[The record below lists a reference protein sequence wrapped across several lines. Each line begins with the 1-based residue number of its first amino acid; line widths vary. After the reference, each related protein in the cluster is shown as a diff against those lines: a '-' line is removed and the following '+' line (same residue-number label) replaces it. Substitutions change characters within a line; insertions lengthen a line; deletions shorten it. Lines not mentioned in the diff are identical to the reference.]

1 MRNEKKDVCLTLEN
15 VSKVFAKVESD
26 EVTHALQDVSVTMKS
41 GEFVSLVG
49 PSGCGKSTILR
60 LVAGL
65 ILPTL
70 GRVTVDGAEVETP
83 SPERGVVFQ
92 NPTLFPWLTV
102 EKNIAF
108 SLDVRGMKDG
118 KAERVDQMIRMIG
131 LERFRNDYPAQL
143 SGGMAQRVALV
154 RTLINEPEILLLDEP
169 LGALDEF
176 TRMNMQDEILNIWS
190 QKKQLALM
198 VTHSI
203 DEAVYCADDA
213 ETADA
218 VRSDGSV
225 SDALATGLGVTVPE
239 DETGRFASAD
249 GIHADVDYA
258 DMTWYI
264 YDAAELLDKAARLG
278 ETADGKEAADLY
290 DWLMAEYAKVYTLD
304 NLAYIDFYAHPG
316 DETLSDACRQLDSV
330 LNEVNDA
337 LCTALSDALDGPAG
351 SALRSY
357 IGEDKA
363 TALVGYD
370 EQTDRQREITERV
383 SELTLQYNA
392 LIMEYLSYDEE
403 TEKIGALYRELVD
416 LHNEE
421 AQIVGYKDYAD
432 YAYEASYGRDFTPDD
447 AAALCE
453 AVKPYARQYFGSL
466 YYNEAT
472 YADFSADTDLTEREL
487 VGLVTQYMPRV
498 SDDAAKAAAYMEK
511 HGLYFMDSAE
521 RVSDLGFTTTLD
533 QYNAP
538 FIYLALYGDQNDIQS
553 MFHEFGHYYDAYVNP
568 VPDLLLSVGSLDIFE
583 IHSTGM
589 EALSTGWD

>member
-1 MRNEKKDVCLTLEN
+1 MARYLLSARNRVVWKRVMQMKMKK
-15 VSKVFAKVESD
+15 
-26 EVTHALQDVSVTMKS
+26 
-41 GEFVSLVG
+41 
-49 PSGCGKSTILR
+49 R
-60 LVAGL
+60 
-65 ILPTL
+65 
-70 GRVTVDGAEVETP
+70 
-83 SPERGVVFQ
+83 
-92 NPTLFPWLTV
+92 
-102 EKNIAF
+102 IA
-108 SLDVRGMKDG
+108 
-118 KAERVDQMIRMIG
+118 
-131 LERFRNDYPAQL
+131 
-143 SGGMAQRVALV
+143 
-154 RTLINEPEILLLDEP
+154 LLLAAAM
-169 LGALDEF
+169 LS
-176 TRMNMQDEILNIWS
+176 MILCG
-190 QKKQLALM
+190 
-198 VTHSI
+198 
-203 DEAVYCADDA
+203 CADDA
-213 ETADA
+213 ETAGA

-316 DETLSDACRQLDSV
+316 DETLSDACQQLDSV

-589 EALSTGWD
+589 EALSTGWYEDIYGEDADLARIRFLDSALYTVFSGCLFDEFQRVVYADPSLTPEQISQTFVTIARSYGLRSFGKEFSHYWMQVNHNFESPFYYISYAVSMLASLQIYEMAENDWAAAADFYNDLVSLGAYDYTYCELLEKVGIECFTDGLPACVSQAVEDMEALCLAWENAA

>member
-1 MRNEKKDVCLTLEN
+1 MACYLLSERNRVVWKRVMQMKMKKRI
-15 VSKVFAKVESD
+15 
-26 EVTHALQDVSVTMKS
+26 ALLLAAAMLS
-41 GEFVSLVG
+41 
-49 PSGCGKSTILR
+49 
-60 LVAGL
+60 L
-65 ILPTL
+65 ILC
-70 GRVTVDGAEVETP
+70 G
-83 SPERGVVFQ
+83 
-92 NPTLFPWLTV
+92 
-102 EKNIAF
+102 
-108 SLDVRGMKDG
+108 
-118 KAERVDQMIRMIG
+118 
-131 LERFRNDYPAQL
+131 
-143 SGGMAQRVALV
+143 
-154 RTLINEPEILLLDEP
+154 
-169 LGALDEF
+169 
-176 TRMNMQDEILNIWS
+176 
-190 QKKQLALM
+190 
-198 VTHSI
+198 
-203 DEAVYCADDA
+203 CADDA

-264 YDAAELLDKAARLG
+264 YDAAEFLDKAARLG

-498 SDDAAKAAAYMEK
+498 SDNAAKAAAYMEK

-589 EALSTGWD
+589 EALSTGWYEDIYGEDADLARIRFLDSALYTVFSGCLFDEFQRVVYADPTLTPEQISQTFVTIARSYGLRSFGKEFSHYWMQVNHNFESPFYYISYAVSMLASLQIYEMAENDWAAAADFYNDLVSLGAYDYTYCELLEKVGLECFTDGLPACVPQAVEDMEALCLAWENAA

>member
-1 MRNEKKDVCLTLEN
+1 MARYLLSARNRVVWKRVMQMKMKKRI
-15 VSKVFAKVESD
+15 
-26 EVTHALQDVSVTMKS
+26 ALLLAAAMLS
-41 GEFVSLVG
+41 
-49 PSGCGKSTILR
+49 
-60 LVAGL
+60 L
-65 ILPTL
+65 ILC
-70 GRVTVDGAEVETP
+70 G
-83 SPERGVVFQ
+83 
-92 NPTLFPWLTV
+92 
-102 EKNIAF
+102 
-108 SLDVRGMKDG
+108 
-118 KAERVDQMIRMIG
+118 
-131 LERFRNDYPAQL
+131 
-143 SGGMAQRVALV
+143 
-154 RTLINEPEILLLDEP
+154 
-169 LGALDEF
+169 
-176 TRMNMQDEILNIWS
+176 
-190 QKKQLALM
+190 
-198 VTHSI
+198 
-203 DEAVYCADDA
+203 CADDA
-213 ETADA
+213 ETVGA

-290 DWLMAEYAKVYTLD
+290 DWLMAEYAKVYTFD

-337 LCTALSDALDGPAG
+337 LCTALSDSLDGPAG

-511 HGLYFMDSAE
+511 HGLYFMDSVD

-589 EALSTGWD
+589 EALSTGWYEDIYGEDADLARIRFLDSALYTVFSGCLFDEFQRAVYADPTLTPEQISQTFVTIARSYGLRSFGKEFSHYWMQVNHNFESPFYYISYAVSMLASLQIYEMAENDWAAAADFYNDLVSLGAFDYTYCELLDKVGLECFTDGLPACVSQAVEDMEALCLAWENAA

>member
-1 MRNEKKDVCLTLEN
+1 MACYLLSARNRVVWKQVMQMKMKK
-15 VSKVFAKVESD
+15 SI
-26 EVTHALQDVSVTMKS
+26 ALLLAAAMLS
-41 GEFVSLVG
+41 
-49 PSGCGKSTILR
+49 
-60 LVAGL
+60 L
-65 ILPTL
+65 ILC
-70 GRVTVDGAEVETP
+70 G
-83 SPERGVVFQ
+83 
-92 NPTLFPWLTV
+92 
-102 EKNIAF
+102 
-108 SLDVRGMKDG
+108 
-118 KAERVDQMIRMIG
+118 
-131 LERFRNDYPAQL
+131 
-143 SGGMAQRVALV
+143 
-154 RTLINEPEILLLDEP
+154 
-169 LGALDEF
+169 
-176 TRMNMQDEILNIWS
+176 
-190 QKKQLALM
+190 
-198 VTHSI
+198 
-203 DEAVYCADDA
+203 CADDA
-213 ETADA
+213 ETVGA

-487 VGLVTQYMPRV
+487 VGLVTRYMPRV

-589 EALSTGWD
+589 EALSTGWYEDIYGEDADLARIRFLDSALYTVFSGCLFDEFQRVVYADPTLTPEQISQTFVTIARSYGLRSFGKEFSHYWMQVNHNFESPFYYISYAVSMLASLQIYEMAENDWVAAADFYNDLVSLGAYDYTYCELLEKVGLECFTDGLPACVSQAVEDMEALCLAWENAA

>member
-1 MRNEKKDVCLTLEN
+1 MARYLLSARNRVVWKRVMQMKMKKRI
-15 VSKVFAKVESD
+15 
-26 EVTHALQDVSVTMKS
+26 ALLLAAAMLS
-41 GEFVSLVG
+41 
-49 PSGCGKSTILR
+49 
-60 LVAGL
+60 L
-65 ILPTL
+65 ILC
-70 GRVTVDGAEVETP
+70 G
-83 SPERGVVFQ
+83 
-92 NPTLFPWLTV
+92 
-102 EKNIAF
+102 
-108 SLDVRGMKDG
+108 
-118 KAERVDQMIRMIG
+118 
-131 LERFRNDYPAQL
+131 
-143 SGGMAQRVALV
+143 
-154 RTLINEPEILLLDEP
+154 
-169 LGALDEF
+169 
-176 TRMNMQDEILNIWS
+176 
-190 QKKQLALM
+190 
-198 VTHSI
+198 
-203 DEAVYCADDA
+203 CADDA
-213 ETADA
+213 ETAGA

-264 YDAAELLDKAARLG
+264 YDDAELLDKAARLG

-316 DETLSDACRQLDSV
+316 DETLSDACQQLDSV

-421 AQIVGYKDYAD
+421 AQSVGYKDYAD

-589 EALSTGWD
+589 EALSTGWYEDIYGEDADLARIRFLDSALYTVFSGCLFDEFQRVVYADPTLTPEQISQTFVTIARSYGLRSFGKEFSHYWMQVNHNFESPFYYISYAVSMLASLQIYEMAENDWAAAADFYNDLVSLGAYDYTYCELLEKVGLECFTDGLPACVSQAVEDMEALCLAWENAA

>member
-1 MRNEKKDVCLTLEN
+1 MAHYLLSARNRVVWKRVMQMKMKKRI
-15 VSKVFAKVESD
+15 
-26 EVTHALQDVSVTMKS
+26 ALLLAAAMLS
-41 GEFVSLVG
+41 
-49 PSGCGKSTILR
+49 
-60 LVAGL
+60 L
-65 ILPTL
+65 ILC
-70 GRVTVDGAEVETP
+70 G
-83 SPERGVVFQ
+83 
-92 NPTLFPWLTV
+92 
-102 EKNIAF
+102 
-108 SLDVRGMKDG
+108 
-118 KAERVDQMIRMIG
+118 
-131 LERFRNDYPAQL
+131 
-143 SGGMAQRVALV
+143 
-154 RTLINEPEILLLDEP
+154 
-169 LGALDEF
+169 
-176 TRMNMQDEILNIWS
+176 
-190 QKKQLALM
+190 
-198 VTHSI
+198 
-203 DEAVYCADDA
+203 CADDA
-213 ETADA
+213 ETAGA

-290 DWLMAEYAKVYTLD
+290 DWLMAEYARVYTLD

-589 EALSTGWD
+589 EALSTGWYEDIYGEDADLARIRFLDSALYTVFSGCLFDEFQRVVYADPTLTPEQISQTFVTIARSYGLRSFGKEFSHYWMQVNHNFESPFYYISYAVSMLASLQIYEMAENDWAAAADFYNDLVSLGAFDYTYCELLDKVGLECFTDGLPACVSQAVEDMEALCLAWENAA

>member
-1 MRNEKKDVCLTLEN
+1 MARYLLSARNRVVWKRVMQMKMKK
-15 VSKVFAKVESD
+15 SI
-26 EVTHALQDVSVTMKS
+26 ALLLAAAMLS
-41 GEFVSLVG
+41 
-49 PSGCGKSTILR
+49 
-60 LVAGL
+60 L
-65 ILPTL
+65 ILC
-70 GRVTVDGAEVETP
+70 G
-83 SPERGVVFQ
+83 
-92 NPTLFPWLTV
+92 
-102 EKNIAF
+102 
-108 SLDVRGMKDG
+108 
-118 KAERVDQMIRMIG
+118 
-131 LERFRNDYPAQL
+131 
-143 SGGMAQRVALV
+143 
-154 RTLINEPEILLLDEP
+154 
-169 LGALDEF
+169 
-176 TRMNMQDEILNIWS
+176 
-190 QKKQLALM
+190 
-198 VTHSI
+198 
-203 DEAVYCADDA
+203 CADDA
-213 ETADA
+213 ETVGA

-316 DETLSDACRQLDSV
+316 DETLSDACQQLDSV

-421 AQIVGYKDYAD
+421 AQIFGYKDYAD

-589 EALSTGWD
+589 EALSTGWYEDIYGEDADLARIRFLDSALYTVFSGCLFDEFQRVVYADPSLTPEQISQTFVTIARSYGLRSFGKEFSHYWMQVNHNFESPFYYISYAVSMLASLQIYEMAENDWAAAADFYNDLVSLGAFDYTYCELLDKVGLECFTDGLPACVSQAVEDMEALCLAWDNAA

>member
-1 MRNEKKDVCLTLEN
+1 MARYLLSARNRVVWKRVMQMKMKK
-15 VSKVFAKVESD
+15 SI
-26 EVTHALQDVSVTMKS
+26 ALLLAAAMLS
-41 GEFVSLVG
+41 
-49 PSGCGKSTILR
+49 
-60 LVAGL
+60 L
-65 ILPTL
+65 ILC
-70 GRVTVDGAEVETP
+70 G
-83 SPERGVVFQ
+83 
-92 NPTLFPWLTV
+92 
-102 EKNIAF
+102 
-108 SLDVRGMKDG
+108 
-118 KAERVDQMIRMIG
+118 
-131 LERFRNDYPAQL
+131 
-143 SGGMAQRVALV
+143 
-154 RTLINEPEILLLDEP
+154 
-169 LGALDEF
+169 
-176 TRMNMQDEILNIWS
+176 
-190 QKKQLALM
+190 
-198 VTHSI
+198 
-203 DEAVYCADDA
+203 CADDA
-213 ETADA
+213 ETVGA

-316 DETLSDACRQLDSV
+316 DETLSDACWQLDSV

-337 LCTALSDALDGPAG
+337 LCTALSAALDGPAG

-472 YADFSADTDLTEREL
+472 YVDFSADTDLTEREL

-589 EALSTGWD
+589 EALSTGWYEDIYGEDADLARIRFLDSALYTVFSGCLFDEFQRAVYADPTLTPEQISQTFVTIARSYGLRSFGKEFSHYWMQVNHNFESPFYYISYAVSMLASLQIYEMAENDWAAAAGFYNDLVSLGAFDYTYCELLDKVGLECFTDGLPACVSQAVEDMEALCLAWENAA

>member
-1 MRNEKKDVCLTLEN
+1 MARYLLSARNRVVWKRVMQMKMKKRI
-15 VSKVFAKVESD
+15 
-26 EVTHALQDVSVTMKS
+26 ALLLAAAMLS
-41 GEFVSLVG
+41 
-49 PSGCGKSTILR
+49 
-60 LVAGL
+60 L
-65 ILPTL
+65 ILC
-70 GRVTVDGAEVETP
+70 G
-83 SPERGVVFQ
+83 
-92 NPTLFPWLTV
+92 
-102 EKNIAF
+102 
-108 SLDVRGMKDG
+108 
-118 KAERVDQMIRMIG
+118 
-131 LERFRNDYPAQL
+131 
-143 SGGMAQRVALV
+143 
-154 RTLINEPEILLLDEP
+154 
-169 LGALDEF
+169 
-176 TRMNMQDEILNIWS
+176 
-190 QKKQLALM
+190 
-198 VTHSI
+198 
-203 DEAVYCADDA
+203 CADDA
-213 ETADA
+213 ETAGA

-264 YDAAELLDKAARLG
+264 YDDAELLDKAARLG

-316 DETLSDACRQLDSV
+316 DETLSDACQQLDSV

-589 EALSTGWD
+589 EALSTGWYEDIYGEDANLARIRFLDSALYTVFSGCLFDEFQRVVYADPTLTPEQISQTFVTIARSYGLRSFGKEFSHYWMQVNHNFESPFYYISYAVSMLASLQIYEMAENDWAAAADFYNDLVSLGAFDYTYCELLDKVGLECFTDGLPACVSQAVEDMEALCLAWENAA

>member
-1 MRNEKKDVCLTLEN
+1 MLMKMKKRI
-15 VSKVFAKVESD
+15 
-26 EVTHALQDVSVTMKS
+26 ALLLATAMLS
-41 GEFVSLVG
+41 
-49 PSGCGKSTILR
+49 
-60 LVAGL
+60 L
-65 ILPTL
+65 ILC
-70 GRVTVDGAEVETP
+70 G
-83 SPERGVVFQ
+83 
-92 NPTLFPWLTV
+92 
-102 EKNIAF
+102 
-108 SLDVRGMKDG
+108 
-118 KAERVDQMIRMIG
+118 
-131 LERFRNDYPAQL
+131 
-143 SGGMAQRVALV
+143 
-154 RTLINEPEILLLDEP
+154 
-169 LGALDEF
+169 
-176 TRMNMQDEILNIWS
+176 
-190 QKKQLALM
+190 
-198 VTHSI
+198 
-203 DEAVYCADDA
+203 CADDA
-213 ETADA
+213 ETVGA
-218 VRSDGSV
+218 VRGDGSV

-589 EALSTGWD
+589 EALSTGWYEDIYGEDADLARIRFLDSALYTVFSGCLFDEFQRVVYADPSLTPEQISQTFVTIARSYGLRSFGKEFSHYWMQVNHNFESPFYYISYAVSMLASLQIYEMAENDWAAAADFYNDLVSLGAFDYTYCELLDKVGLECFTDGLPACVPQAVEDMEALCLAWENAA

>member
-1 MRNEKKDVCLTLEN
+1 MARYLLSARNRVVWKRVMQMKMKK
-15 VSKVFAKVESD
+15 SI
-26 EVTHALQDVSVTMKS
+26 ALLLAMAMLS
-41 GEFVSLVG
+41 
-49 PSGCGKSTILR
+49 
-60 LVAGL
+60 L
-65 ILPTL
+65 ILC
-70 GRVTVDGAEVETP
+70 G
-83 SPERGVVFQ
+83 
-92 NPTLFPWLTV
+92 
-102 EKNIAF
+102 
-108 SLDVRGMKDG
+108 
-118 KAERVDQMIRMIG
+118 
-131 LERFRNDYPAQL
+131 
-143 SGGMAQRVALV
+143 
-154 RTLINEPEILLLDEP
+154 
-169 LGALDEF
+169 
-176 TRMNMQDEILNIWS
+176 
-190 QKKQLALM
+190 
-198 VTHSI
+198 
-203 DEAVYCADDA
+203 CADDA
-213 ETADA
+213 ETVGA

-225 SDALATGLGVTVPE
+225 SDALAAGLGVTVPE

-589 EALSTGWD
+589 EALSTGWYEDIYGEDADLARIRFLDSALYTVFSGCLFDEFQRVVYADPSLTPEQISQTFVTIARSYGLRSFGKEFSHYWMQVNHNFESPFYYISYAVSMLASLQIYEMAENDWAAAADFYNDLVSLGAFDYTYCELLDKVGLECFTDGLPACVSQAVEDMEALCLAWENAA

>member
-1 MRNEKKDVCLTLEN
+1 MARYLLSARNRVVWKRVMQMKMKKRI
-15 VSKVFAKVESD
+15 
-26 EVTHALQDVSVTMKS
+26 ALLLAAAMLS
-41 GEFVSLVG
+41 
-49 PSGCGKSTILR
+49 
-60 LVAGL
+60 L
-65 ILPTL
+65 ILC
-70 GRVTVDGAEVETP
+70 G
-83 SPERGVVFQ
+83 
-92 NPTLFPWLTV
+92 
-102 EKNIAF
+102 
-108 SLDVRGMKDG
+108 
-118 KAERVDQMIRMIG
+118 
-131 LERFRNDYPAQL
+131 
-143 SGGMAQRVALV
+143 
-154 RTLINEPEILLLDEP
+154 
-169 LGALDEF
+169 
-176 TRMNMQDEILNIWS
+176 
-190 QKKQLALM
+190 
-198 VTHSI
+198 
-203 DEAVYCADDA
+203 CADDA
-213 ETADA
+213 ETAGA

-264 YDAAELLDKAARLG
+264 YDDAELLDKAARLG

-472 YADFSADTDLTEREL
+472 YADFSADTDLTEQEL

-589 EALSTGWD
+589 EALSTGWYEDIYGEDADLARIRFLDSALYTVFSGCLFDEFQRVVYADPSLTPEQISQTFVTIARSYGLRSFGKEFSHYWMQVNHNFESPFYYISYAVSMLASLQIYEMAENDWASAADFYNDLVSLGAFDYTYCELLDKVGLECFTDGLPACVPQAVEDMEALCLAWENAA

>member
-1 MRNEKKDVCLTLEN
+1 MQMKMKKRI
-15 VSKVFAKVESD
+15 
-26 EVTHALQDVSVTMKS
+26 ALLLAAAMLS
-41 GEFVSLVG
+41 
-49 PSGCGKSTILR
+49 
-60 LVAGL
+60 L
-65 ILPTL
+65 ILC
-70 GRVTVDGAEVETP
+70 G
-83 SPERGVVFQ
+83 
-92 NPTLFPWLTV
+92 
-102 EKNIAF
+102 
-108 SLDVRGMKDG
+108 
-118 KAERVDQMIRMIG
+118 
-131 LERFRNDYPAQL
+131 
-143 SGGMAQRVALV
+143 
-154 RTLINEPEILLLDEP
+154 
-169 LGALDEF
+169 
-176 TRMNMQDEILNIWS
+176 
-190 QKKQLALM
+190 
-198 VTHSI
+198 
-203 DEAVYCADDA
+203 CADDA
-213 ETADA
+213 ETAGA

-589 EALSTGWD
+589 EALSTGWYEDIYGEDADLARIRFLDSALYTVFSGCLFDEFQRVVYADPSLTPEQISQTFVTIARSYGLRSFGKEFSHYWMQVNHNFESPFYYISYAVSMLASLQIYEMAENDWAAAADFYNDLVSLGAFDYTYCELLREVGLECFTDGLPACVPQAVDDLEALCLAWEAAA

>member
-1 MRNEKKDVCLTLEN
+1 MQMKMKKRI
-15 VSKVFAKVESD
+15 
-26 EVTHALQDVSVTMKS
+26 ALLLATAMLS
-41 GEFVSLVG
+41 
-49 PSGCGKSTILR
+49 
-60 LVAGL
+60 L
-65 ILPTL
+65 ILC
-70 GRVTVDGAEVETP
+70 G
-83 SPERGVVFQ
+83 
-92 NPTLFPWLTV
+92 
-102 EKNIAF
+102 
-108 SLDVRGMKDG
+108 
-118 KAERVDQMIRMIG
+118 
-131 LERFRNDYPAQL
+131 
-143 SGGMAQRVALV
+143 
-154 RTLINEPEILLLDEP
+154 
-169 LGALDEF
+169 
-176 TRMNMQDEILNIWS
+176 
-190 QKKQLALM
+190 
-198 VTHSI
+198 
-203 DEAVYCADDA
+203 CADDA
-213 ETADA
+213 ETVGA

-553 MFHEFGHYYDAYVNP
+553 MFHEFGHYYDAYVNS

-589 EALSTGWD
+589 EALSTGWYEDIYGEDANLARIRFLDSALYTVFSGCLFDEFQRVVYADPTLTPEQISQTFVTIARSYGLRSFGKEFSHYWMQVNHNFESPFYYISYAVSMLASLQIYEMAENDWAAAADFYNDLVSLGAYDYTYCELLEKVGLECFTDGLPACVSQAVEDMEALCLAWENAA

>member
-1 MRNEKKDVCLTLEN
+1 MQMKMKKRI
-15 VSKVFAKVESD
+15 
-26 EVTHALQDVSVTMKS
+26 ALLLAAAMLS
-41 GEFVSLVG
+41 
-49 PSGCGKSTILR
+49 
-60 LVAGL
+60 L
-65 ILPTL
+65 ILC
-70 GRVTVDGAEVETP
+70 G
-83 SPERGVVFQ
+83 
-92 NPTLFPWLTV
+92 
-102 EKNIAF
+102 
-108 SLDVRGMKDG
+108 
-118 KAERVDQMIRMIG
+118 
-131 LERFRNDYPAQL
+131 
-143 SGGMAQRVALV
+143 
-154 RTLINEPEILLLDEP
+154 
-169 LGALDEF
+169 
-176 TRMNMQDEILNIWS
+176 
-190 QKKQLALM
+190 
-198 VTHSI
+198 
-203 DEAVYCADDA
+203 CADDA
-213 ETADA
+213 ETVGA

-370 EQTDRQREITERV
+370 EQTDRQREIAERV

-392 LIMEYLSYDEE
+392 LIMEYLSYDEG

-521 RVSDLGFTTTLD
+521 RVSDLGFTTTFD

-589 EALSTGWD
+589 EALSTGWYEDIYGEDADLARIRFLDSALYTVFSGCLFDEFQRVVYADPTLTPEQISQTFVTIARSYGLRSFGKEFSHYWMQVNHNFESPFYYISYAVSMLASLQIYEMAENDWAAAADFYNDLVSLGAFDYTYCELLDKVGLECFTDGLPACVSQAVEDMEALCLAWENAA

>member
-1 MRNEKKDVCLTLEN
+1 MARYLLSARNRVVWKRVMQMKMKKRI
-15 VSKVFAKVESD
+15 
-26 EVTHALQDVSVTMKS
+26 ALLLAAAMLS
-41 GEFVSLVG
+41 
-49 PSGCGKSTILR
+49 
-60 LVAGL
+60 L
-65 ILPTL
+65 ILC
-70 GRVTVDGAEVETP
+70 G
-83 SPERGVVFQ
+83 
-92 NPTLFPWLTV
+92 
-102 EKNIAF
+102 
-108 SLDVRGMKDG
+108 
-118 KAERVDQMIRMIG
+118 
-131 LERFRNDYPAQL
+131 
-143 SGGMAQRVALV
+143 
-154 RTLINEPEILLLDEP
+154 
-169 LGALDEF
+169 
-176 TRMNMQDEILNIWS
+176 
-190 QKKQLALM
+190 
-198 VTHSI
+198 
-203 DEAVYCADDA
+203 CADDA
-213 ETADA
+213 ETVGA

-316 DETLSDACRQLDSV
+316 DETLSDACQQLDSV

-370 EQTDRQREITERV
+370 EQTDRQREITGRV

-421 AQIVGYKDYAD
+421 AQSAGYKDYAD

-466 YYNEAT
+466 YYYNEAT
-472 YADFSADTDLTEREL
+472 YADFSADTDLTEQEL

-589 EALSTGWD
+589 EALSTGWYEDIYGEDADLARIRFLDSALYTVFSGCLFDEFQRVVYADPSLTPEQISQTFVTIARSYGLRSFGKEFSHYWMQVNHNFESPFYYISYAVSMLASLQIYEMAENDWAAAADFYNDLVSLGAYDYTYCELLEKVGLECFTDGLPACVPQAVEDMEALCLAWENAA

>member
-1 MRNEKKDVCLTLEN
+1 MARYLLSARNRVVWKRVMQMKMKK
-15 VSKVFAKVESD
+15 SI
-26 EVTHALQDVSVTMKS
+26 ALLLAMAMLS
-41 GEFVSLVG
+41 
-49 PSGCGKSTILR
+49 
-60 LVAGL
+60 L
-65 ILPTL
+65 ILC
-70 GRVTVDGAEVETP
+70 G
-83 SPERGVVFQ
+83 
-92 NPTLFPWLTV
+92 
-102 EKNIAF
+102 
-108 SLDVRGMKDG
+108 
-118 KAERVDQMIRMIG
+118 
-131 LERFRNDYPAQL
+131 
-143 SGGMAQRVALV
+143 
-154 RTLINEPEILLLDEP
+154 
-169 LGALDEF
+169 
-176 TRMNMQDEILNIWS
+176 
-190 QKKQLALM
+190 
-198 VTHSI
+198 
-203 DEAVYCADDA
+203 CADDA
-213 ETADA
+213 ETVGA

-225 SDALATGLGVTVPE
+225 SDVLATGLGVTVPE

-249 GIHADVDYA
+249 GIHADVDYS

-290 DWLMAEYAKVYTLD
+290 DWLMAEYARVYTLD

-472 YADFSADTDLTEREL
+472 YADFSTDTDLTEREL

-589 EALSTGWD
+589 EALSTGWYEDIYGEDADLARIRFLDSALYTVFSGCLFDEFQRVVYADPTLTPEQISQTFVTIARSYGLRSFGKEFSHYWMQVNHNFESPFYYISYAVSMLASLQIYEMAENDWAAAADFYNDLVSLGAFDYTYCELLDKVGLECFTDGLPACVSQAVEDMEALCLAWENAA

>member
-1 MRNEKKDVCLTLEN
+1 MARYLLSARNRVVWKRVMQMKMKKRI
-15 VSKVFAKVESD
+15 
-26 EVTHALQDVSVTMKS
+26 AL
-41 GEFVSLVG
+41 L
-49 PSGCGKSTILR
+49 LA
-60 LVAGL
+60 VAMLSL
-65 ILPTL
+65 ILC
-70 GRVTVDGAEVETP
+70 G
-83 SPERGVVFQ
+83 
-92 NPTLFPWLTV
+92 
-102 EKNIAF
+102 
-108 SLDVRGMKDG
+108 
-118 KAERVDQMIRMIG
+118 
-131 LERFRNDYPAQL
+131 
-143 SGGMAQRVALV
+143 
-154 RTLINEPEILLLDEP
+154 
-169 LGALDEF
+169 
-176 TRMNMQDEILNIWS
+176 
-190 QKKQLALM
+190 
-198 VTHSI
+198 
-203 DEAVYCADDA
+203 CADDA
-213 ETADA
+213 ETVGA

-264 YDAAELLDKAARLG
+264 YDAAELLDKTAQLG

-290 DWLMAEYAKVYTLD
+290 DWLMAEYAKVYTFD

-589 EALSTGWD
+589 EALSTGWYEDIYGEDADLARIRFLDSALYTVFSGCLFDEFQRVVYADPTLTPEQISQTFVTIARSYGLRSFGKEFSHYWMQVNHNFESPFYYISYAVSMLASLQIYEMAENDWAAAADFYNDLVSLGAFDYTYCELLDKVGLECFTDGLPACVSQAVEDMEALCLAWENAA

>member
-1 MRNEKKDVCLTLEN
+1 MARYLLSARNRVVWKRVMQMKKKK
-15 VSKVFAKVESD
+15 SI
-26 EVTHALQDVSVTMKS
+26 ALLLAAAMLS
-41 GEFVSLVG
+41 
-49 PSGCGKSTILR
+49 
-60 LVAGL
+60 L
-65 ILPTL
+65 ILC
-70 GRVTVDGAEVETP
+70 G
-83 SPERGVVFQ
+83 
-92 NPTLFPWLTV
+92 
-102 EKNIAF
+102 
-108 SLDVRGMKDG
+108 
-118 KAERVDQMIRMIG
+118 
-131 LERFRNDYPAQL
+131 
-143 SGGMAQRVALV
+143 
-154 RTLINEPEILLLDEP
+154 
-169 LGALDEF
+169 
-176 TRMNMQDEILNIWS
+176 
-190 QKKQLALM
+190 
-198 VTHSI
+198 
-203 DEAVYCADDA
+203 CADDA
-213 ETADA
+213 ETVGA

-316 DETLSDACRQLDSV
+316 DETLSDACQQLDSV

-370 EQTDRQREITERV
+370 EQTDWQREITERV

-589 EALSTGWD
+589 EALSTGWYEDIYGEDADLARIRFLDSALYTVFSGCLFDEFQRVVYADPTLTPEQISQTFVTIARSYGLRSFGKEFSHYWMQVNHNFESPFYYISYAVSMLASLQIYEMAENDWAAAADFYNDLVSLGAFDYTYCELLDKVGLECFTDGLPACVSQAVEDMEALCLAWENAA

>member
-1 MRNEKKDVCLTLEN
+1 MARYLLSARNRVVWKRVMQMKMKKRI
-15 VSKVFAKVESD
+15 
-26 EVTHALQDVSVTMKS
+26 ALLLAAAMLS
-41 GEFVSLVG
+41 
-49 PSGCGKSTILR
+49 
-60 LVAGL
+60 L
-65 ILPTL
+65 ILC
-70 GRVTVDGAEVETP
+70 G
-83 SPERGVVFQ
+83 
-92 NPTLFPWLTV
+92 
-102 EKNIAF
+102 
-108 SLDVRGMKDG
+108 
-118 KAERVDQMIRMIG
+118 
-131 LERFRNDYPAQL
+131 
-143 SGGMAQRVALV
+143 
-154 RTLINEPEILLLDEP
+154 
-169 LGALDEF
+169 
-176 TRMNMQDEILNIWS
+176 
-190 QKKQLALM
+190 
-198 VTHSI
+198 
-203 DEAVYCADDA
+203 CADDA
-213 ETADA
+213 ETAGA

-337 LCTALSDALDGPAG
+337 LCTALSDALDGTAG

-589 EALSTGWD
+589 EALSTGWYEDIYGEDADLARIRFLDSALYTVFSGCLFDEFQRVVYADPSLTPEQISQTFVTIARSYGLRSFGKEFSHYWMQVNHNFESPFYYISYAVSMLASLQIYEMAENDWAAAADFYNDLVSLGAFDYTYCELLDKVGLECFTDGLPACVPQAVEDMEALCLAWENAA

>member
-1 MRNEKKDVCLTLEN
+1 MARYLLSARNRVVWKRVMQMKMKK
-15 VSKVFAKVESD
+15 
-26 EVTHALQDVSVTMKS
+26 
-41 GEFVSLVG
+41 
-49 PSGCGKSTILR
+49 R
-60 LVAGL
+60 
-65 ILPTL
+65 
-70 GRVTVDGAEVETP
+70 
-83 SPERGVVFQ
+83 
-92 NPTLFPWLTV
+92 
-102 EKNIAF
+102 IA
-108 SLDVRGMKDG
+108 
-118 KAERVDQMIRMIG
+118 
-131 LERFRNDYPAQL
+131 
-143 SGGMAQRVALV
+143 
-154 RTLINEPEILLLDEP
+154 LLLAAAM
-169 LGALDEF
+169 LS
-176 TRMNMQDEILNIWS
+176 MILCG
-190 QKKQLALM
+190 
-198 VTHSI
+198 
-203 DEAVYCADDA
+203 CADDA
-213 ETADA
+213 ETAGA

-290 DWLMAEYAKVYTLD
+290 DWLMAEYAKVYTFD

-316 DETLSDACRQLDSV
+316 DETLSDACRQLDSI

-337 LCTALSDALDGPAG
+337 LCTALSAALDGPAG

-589 EALSTGWD
+589 EALSTGWYEDIYGEDADLARIRFLDSALYTVFSGCLFDEFQRAVYADPTLTPEQISQTFVTIARSYGLRSFGKEFSHYWMQVNHNFESPFYYISYAVSMLASLQIYEMAENDWAAAADFYNDLVSLGAFDYTYCELLDKVGLECFTDGLPACVPQAVEDMEALCLAWENAA

>member
-1 MRNEKKDVCLTLEN
+1 MARYLLSARNRVVWKRVMQMKMKKRI
-15 VSKVFAKVESD
+15 
-26 EVTHALQDVSVTMKS
+26 ALLLAAAMLS
-41 GEFVSLVG
+41 
-49 PSGCGKSTILR
+49 
-60 LVAGL
+60 L
-65 ILPTL
+65 ILC
-70 GRVTVDGAEVETP
+70 G
-83 SPERGVVFQ
+83 
-92 NPTLFPWLTV
+92 
-102 EKNIAF
+102 
-108 SLDVRGMKDG
+108 
-118 KAERVDQMIRMIG
+118 
-131 LERFRNDYPAQL
+131 
-143 SGGMAQRVALV
+143 
-154 RTLINEPEILLLDEP
+154 
-169 LGALDEF
+169 
-176 TRMNMQDEILNIWS
+176 
-190 QKKQLALM
+190 
-198 VTHSI
+198 
-203 DEAVYCADDA
+203 CADDA
-213 ETADA
+213 ETAGA

-511 HGLYFMDSAE
+511 HGLHFMDSAE

-589 EALSTGWD
+589 EALSTGWYEDIYGEDADLARIRFLDSALYTVFSGCLFDEFQRVVYADPTLTPEQISQTFVTIARSYGLRSFGKEFSHYWMQVNHNFESPFYYISYAVSMLASLQIYEMAENDWAAAADFYNDLVSLGAYDYTYCELLEKVGLECFTDGLPACVPQAVEDMEALCLAWENAA

>member
-1 MRNEKKDVCLTLEN
+1 MARYLLSARNRVVWKRVMQMKMKKRI
-15 VSKVFAKVESD
+15 
-26 EVTHALQDVSVTMKS
+26 ALLLAAAMLS
-41 GEFVSLVG
+41 
-49 PSGCGKSTILR
+49 
-60 LVAGL
+60 L
-65 ILPTL
+65 ILC
-70 GRVTVDGAEVETP
+70 G
-83 SPERGVVFQ
+83 
-92 NPTLFPWLTV
+92 
-102 EKNIAF
+102 
-108 SLDVRGMKDG
+108 
-118 KAERVDQMIRMIG
+118 
-131 LERFRNDYPAQL
+131 
-143 SGGMAQRVALV
+143 
-154 RTLINEPEILLLDEP
+154 
-169 LGALDEF
+169 
-176 TRMNMQDEILNIWS
+176 
-190 QKKQLALM
+190 
-198 VTHSI
+198 
-203 DEAVYCADDA
+203 CADDA
-213 ETADA
+213 ETAGA

-316 DETLSDACRQLDSV
+316 DETLSDACQQLDSV

-370 EQTDRQREITERV
+370 EQTDRQREITGRV

-421 AQIVGYKDYAD
+421 AQSAGYKDYAD

-472 YADFSADTDLTEREL
+472 YADFSADTDLTEQEL

-589 EALSTGWD
+589 EALSTGWYEDIYGEDADLARIRFLDSALYTVFSGCLFDEFQRVVYADPSLTPEQISQTFVTIARSYGLRSFGKEFSHYWMQVNHNFESPFYYISYAVSMLASLQIYEMAENDWAAAADFYNDLVSLGAYDYTYCELLEKVGLECFTDGLPACVPQAVEDMEALCLAWENAA

>member
-1 MRNEKKDVCLTLEN
+1 MARYLLSARNRVVWKRVMQMKMKKRI
-15 VSKVFAKVESD
+15 
-26 EVTHALQDVSVTMKS
+26 ALLLAAAMLS
-41 GEFVSLVG
+41 
-49 PSGCGKSTILR
+49 
-60 LVAGL
+60 L
-65 ILPTL
+65 ILC
-70 GRVTVDGAEVETP
+70 G
-83 SPERGVVFQ
+83 
-92 NPTLFPWLTV
+92 
-102 EKNIAF
+102 
-108 SLDVRGMKDG
+108 
-118 KAERVDQMIRMIG
+118 
-131 LERFRNDYPAQL
+131 
-143 SGGMAQRVALV
+143 
-154 RTLINEPEILLLDEP
+154 
-169 LGALDEF
+169 
-176 TRMNMQDEILNIWS
+176 
-190 QKKQLALM
+190 
-198 VTHSI
+198 
-203 DEAVYCADDA
+203 CADDA

-316 DETLSDACRQLDSV
+316 DETLSDACQQLDSV

-511 HGLYFMDSAE
+511 HGLYFMDSVE

-589 EALSTGWD
+589 EALSTGWYEDIYGEDADLARIRFLDSALYTVFSGCLFDEFQRAVYADPTLTPEQISQTFVTIARSYGLRSFGKEFSHYWMQVNHNFESPFYYISYAVSMLASLQIYEMAENDWAAAAGFYNDLVSLGAFDYTYCELLDKVGLECFTDGLPACVPQAVEDMEALCLAWENAA

>member
-1 MRNEKKDVCLTLEN
+1 MQMKMKKRI
-15 VSKVFAKVESD
+15 
-26 EVTHALQDVSVTMKS
+26 ALLLAAAMLS
-41 GEFVSLVG
+41 
-49 PSGCGKSTILR
+49 
-60 LVAGL
+60 L
-65 ILPTL
+65 ILC
-70 GRVTVDGAEVETP
+70 G
-83 SPERGVVFQ
+83 
-92 NPTLFPWLTV
+92 
-102 EKNIAF
+102 
-108 SLDVRGMKDG
+108 
-118 KAERVDQMIRMIG
+118 
-131 LERFRNDYPAQL
+131 
-143 SGGMAQRVALV
+143 
-154 RTLINEPEILLLDEP
+154 
-169 LGALDEF
+169 
-176 TRMNMQDEILNIWS
+176 
-190 QKKQLALM
+190 
-198 VTHSI
+198 
-203 DEAVYCADDA
+203 CADDA
-213 ETADA
+213 ETAGA
-218 VRSDGSV
+218 VRGDGSV

-472 YADFSADTDLTEREL
+472 YANFSADTDLTEREL

-589 EALSTGWD
+589 EALSTGWYEDIYGEDADLARIRFLDSALYTVFSGCLFDEFQRVVYADPSLTPEQISQTFVTIARSYGLRSFGKEFSHYWMQVNHNFESPFYYISYAVSMLASLQIYEMAENDWAAAADFYNDLVSLGAYDYTYCELLEKVGLECFTDGLPACVSQAVEDMEALCLAWENAA

>member
-1 MRNEKKDVCLTLEN
+1 MARYLLSARNRVIWKQVMQMKMKKRI
-15 VSKVFAKVESD
+15 
-26 EVTHALQDVSVTMKS
+26 ALLLAAAMLS
-41 GEFVSLVG
+41 
-49 PSGCGKSTILR
+49 
-60 LVAGL
+60 L
-65 ILPTL
+65 ILC
-70 GRVTVDGAEVETP
+70 G
-83 SPERGVVFQ
+83 
-92 NPTLFPWLTV
+92 
-102 EKNIAF
+102 
-108 SLDVRGMKDG
+108 
-118 KAERVDQMIRMIG
+118 
-131 LERFRNDYPAQL
+131 
-143 SGGMAQRVALV
+143 
-154 RTLINEPEILLLDEP
+154 
-169 LGALDEF
+169 
-176 TRMNMQDEILNIWS
+176 
-190 QKKQLALM
+190 
-198 VTHSI
+198 
-203 DEAVYCADDA
+203 CADDA
-213 ETADA
+213 ETVGA

-264 YDAAELLDKAARLG
+264 YDDAEFLDKAARLG

-466 YYNEAT
+466 YYHEAT
-472 YADFSADTDLTEREL
+472 YADFSADTDLAEREL

-511 HGLYFMDSAE
+511 HGLYFMDSVD

-589 EALSTGWD
+589 EALSTGWYEDIFGEDADLARIRFLDSALYTVFSGCLFDEFQRVVYADPTLTPEQISQTFVTIARSYGLRSFGKEFSHYWMQVNHNFESPFYYISYAVSMLASLQIYEMAENDWAAAADFYNDLVSLGAFDYTYCELLDKVGLECFTDGLPACVPQAVEDMEALCLAWENVA

>member
-1 MRNEKKDVCLTLEN
+1 MKMKK
-15 VSKVFAKVESD
+15 SI
-26 EVTHALQDVSVTMKS
+26 ALLLAMAMLS
-41 GEFVSLVG
+41 
-49 PSGCGKSTILR
+49 
-60 LVAGL
+60 L
-65 ILPTL
+65 ILC
-70 GRVTVDGAEVETP
+70 G
-83 SPERGVVFQ
+83 
-92 NPTLFPWLTV
+92 
-102 EKNIAF
+102 
-108 SLDVRGMKDG
+108 
-118 KAERVDQMIRMIG
+118 
-131 LERFRNDYPAQL
+131 
-143 SGGMAQRVALV
+143 
-154 RTLINEPEILLLDEP
+154 
-169 LGALDEF
+169 
-176 TRMNMQDEILNIWS
+176 
-190 QKKQLALM
+190 
-198 VTHSI
+198 
-203 DEAVYCADDA
+203 CADDA
-213 ETADA
+213 ETVGA

-290 DWLMAEYAKVYTLD
+290 DWLMAEYAKVYTFD

-392 LIMEYLSYDEE
+392 LIMEHLSYDEE

-589 EALSTGWD
+589 EALSTGWYEDIYGEDADLARIRFLDSALYTVFSGCLFDEFQRVVYADPSLTPEQISQTFVTIARSYGLRSFGKEFSHYWMQVNHNFESPFYYISYAVSMLASLQIYEMAENDWAAAADFYNDLVSLGAYDYTYCELLEKVGLECFTDGLPACVSQAVEDMETLCLAWENAA

>member
-1 MRNEKKDVCLTLEN
+1 MARYLLSARNRVVWKRVMQMKMKK
-15 VSKVFAKVESD
+15 SI
-26 EVTHALQDVSVTMKS
+26 ALLLAAAMLS
-41 GEFVSLVG
+41 
-49 PSGCGKSTILR
+49 
-60 LVAGL
+60 L
-65 ILPTL
+65 ILC
-70 GRVTVDGAEVETP
+70 G
-83 SPERGVVFQ
+83 
-92 NPTLFPWLTV
+92 
-102 EKNIAF
+102 
-108 SLDVRGMKDG
+108 
-118 KAERVDQMIRMIG
+118 
-131 LERFRNDYPAQL
+131 
-143 SGGMAQRVALV
+143 
-154 RTLINEPEILLLDEP
+154 
-169 LGALDEF
+169 
-176 TRMNMQDEILNIWS
+176 
-190 QKKQLALM
+190 
-198 VTHSI
+198 
-203 DEAVYCADDA
+203 CADDA
-213 ETADA
+213 ETAGA

-225 SDALATGLGVTVPE
+225 SDALAAGLGVTVPE
-239 DETGRFASAD
+239 DETGQFASAD

-264 YDAAELLDKAARLG
+264 YDAAEFLDKAARLG

-316 DETLSDACRQLDSV
+316 DETRSDACRQLDSV

-589 EALSTGWD
+589 EALSTGWYEDIYGEDADLARIRFLDSALYTVFSGCLFDEFQRVVYADPSLTPEQISQTFVTIARSYGLRSFGKEFSHYWMQVNHNFESPFYYISYAVSMLASLQIYEMAENDWAAAADFYNDLVSLGAYDYTYCELLEKVGLECFTDGLPACVSQAVEDMEALCLA

>member
-1 MRNEKKDVCLTLEN
+1 MAHYLLSARNRVVWKRVMQMKMKKRI
-15 VSKVFAKVESD
+15 
-26 EVTHALQDVSVTMKS
+26 ALLLAAAMLS
-41 GEFVSLVG
+41 
-49 PSGCGKSTILR
+49 
-60 LVAGL
+60 L
-65 ILPTL
+65 ILC
-70 GRVTVDGAEVETP
+70 G
-83 SPERGVVFQ
+83 
-92 NPTLFPWLTV
+92 
-102 EKNIAF
+102 
-108 SLDVRGMKDG
+108 
-118 KAERVDQMIRMIG
+118 
-131 LERFRNDYPAQL
+131 
-143 SGGMAQRVALV
+143 
-154 RTLINEPEILLLDEP
+154 
-169 LGALDEF
+169 
-176 TRMNMQDEILNIWS
+176 
-190 QKKQLALM
+190 
-198 VTHSI
+198 
-203 DEAVYCADDA
+203 CADDA
-213 ETADA
+213 ETVGA

-225 SDALATGLGVTVPE
+225 SDALAAGLGVTVPE

-363 TALVGYD
+363 AALVGYD
-370 EQTDRQREITERV
+370 EQNDRQREITERV

-589 EALSTGWD
+589 EALSTGWYEDIYGEDADLARIRFLDSALYTVFSGCLFDEFQRVVYADPSLTPEQISQTFVTIARSYGLRSFGKEFSHYWMQVNHNFESPFYYISYAVSMLASLQIYEMAENDWAAAAGFYNDLVSLGAFDYTYCELLDKVGLECFTDGLPACVPQAVEDMEALCLAWENAA

>member
-1 MRNEKKDVCLTLEN
+1 MKMKK
-15 VSKVFAKVESD
+15 S
-26 EVTHALQDVSVTMKS
+26 
-41 GEFVSLVG
+41 
-49 PSGCGKSTILR
+49 
-60 LVAGL
+60 
-65 ILPTL
+65 
-70 GRVTVDGAEVETP
+70 
-83 SPERGVVFQ
+83 
-92 NPTLFPWLTV
+92 
-102 EKNIAF
+102 IA
-108 SLDVRGMKDG
+108 
-118 KAERVDQMIRMIG
+118 
-131 LERFRNDYPAQL
+131 
-143 SGGMAQRVALV
+143 
-154 RTLINEPEILLLDEP
+154 LLLAMAM
-169 LGALDEF
+169 LS
-176 TRMNMQDEILNIWS
+176 QILCG
-190 QKKQLALM
+190 
-198 VTHSI
+198 
-203 DEAVYCADDA
+203 CADDA
-213 ETADA
+213 ETVGA
-218 VRSDGSV
+218 VRGDGSV

-290 DWLMAEYAKVYTLD
+290 DWLMAEYAKVYTFD

-330 LNEVNDA
+330 LNEVNNA

-392 LIMEYLSYDEE
+392 LIMEHLSYDEE

-521 RVSDLGFTTTLD
+521 RVSDLGFTTTFD

-589 EALSTGWD
+589 EALSTGWYEDIYGEDADLARIRFLDSALYTVFSGCLFDEFQRVVYADPSLTPEQISQTFVTIARSYGLRSFGKEFSHYWMQVNHNFESPFYYISYAVSMLASLQIYEMAENDWAAAADFYNDLVSLGAYDYTYCELLEKVGLECFTDGLPACVSQAVEDMETLCLAWENAA

>member
-1 MRNEKKDVCLTLEN
+1 MARYLLSARNRVVWKRVMQMKMKKRITLLLAAAML
-15 VSKVFAKVESD
+15 S
-26 EVTHALQDVSVTMKS
+26 
-41 GEFVSLVG
+41 
-49 PSGCGKSTILR
+49 
-60 LVAGL
+60 L
-65 ILPTL
+65 ILC
-70 GRVTVDGAEVETP
+70 G
-83 SPERGVVFQ
+83 
-92 NPTLFPWLTV
+92 
-102 EKNIAF
+102 
-108 SLDVRGMKDG
+108 
-118 KAERVDQMIRMIG
+118 
-131 LERFRNDYPAQL
+131 
-143 SGGMAQRVALV
+143 
-154 RTLINEPEILLLDEP
+154 
-169 LGALDEF
+169 
-176 TRMNMQDEILNIWS
+176 
-190 QKKQLALM
+190 
-198 VTHSI
+198 
-203 DEAVYCADDA
+203 CADDA
-213 ETADA
+213 ETVGA

-421 AQIVGYKDYAD
+421 AQSAGYKDYAD

-472 YADFSADTDLTEREL
+472 YADFSADTDLTEQEL

-589 EALSTGWD
+589 EALSTGWYEDIYGEDADLARIRFLDSALYTVFSGCLFDEFQRVVYADPTLTPEQISQTFVTIARSYGLRSFGKEFSHYWMQVNHNFESPFYYISYAVSMLASLQIYEMAENDWAAAADFYNDLVSLGAYDYTYCELLEKVGLECFTDGLPACVSQAVEDMETLCLAWENAA

>member
-1 MRNEKKDVCLTLEN
+1 MARYLLSARNRVVWKRVMQMKMKKRI
-15 VSKVFAKVESD
+15 
-26 EVTHALQDVSVTMKS
+26 ALLLAAAMLS
-41 GEFVSLVG
+41 
-49 PSGCGKSTILR
+49 
-60 LVAGL
+60 L
-65 ILPTL
+65 ILC
-70 GRVTVDGAEVETP
+70 G
-83 SPERGVVFQ
+83 
-92 NPTLFPWLTV
+92 
-102 EKNIAF
+102 
-108 SLDVRGMKDG
+108 
-118 KAERVDQMIRMIG
+118 
-131 LERFRNDYPAQL
+131 
-143 SGGMAQRVALV
+143 
-154 RTLINEPEILLLDEP
+154 
-169 LGALDEF
+169 
-176 TRMNMQDEILNIWS
+176 
-190 QKKQLALM
+190 
-198 VTHSI
+198 
-203 DEAVYCADDA
+203 CADDA

-264 YDAAELLDKAARLG
+264 YDAAEFLEKAARLG

-337 LCTALSDALDGPAG
+337 LCTALSDSLDGPAG

-511 HGLYFMDSAE
+511 HGLYFMDSVD

-589 EALSTGWD
+589 EALSTGWYEDIFGEDADLARIRFLDSALYTVFSGCLFDEFQRVVYADPSLTPEQISQTFVTIARSYGLRSFGKEFSHYWMQVNHNFESPFYYISYAVSMLASLQIYEMAENDWAAAADFYNDLVSLGAFDYTYCELLDKVGLECFTDGLPACVPQAVEDMEALCLAWENAA

>member
-1 MRNEKKDVCLTLEN
+1 MARYLLSARNRVVWKRVMQMKMKKRI
-15 VSKVFAKVESD
+15 
-26 EVTHALQDVSVTMKS
+26 ALLLAAAMLS
-41 GEFVSLVG
+41 
-49 PSGCGKSTILR
+49 
-60 LVAGL
+60 L
-65 ILPTL
+65 ILC
-70 GRVTVDGAEVETP
+70 G
-83 SPERGVVFQ
+83 
-92 NPTLFPWLTV
+92 
-102 EKNIAF
+102 
-108 SLDVRGMKDG
+108 
-118 KAERVDQMIRMIG
+118 
-131 LERFRNDYPAQL
+131 
-143 SGGMAQRVALV
+143 
-154 RTLINEPEILLLDEP
+154 
-169 LGALDEF
+169 
-176 TRMNMQDEILNIWS
+176 
-190 QKKQLALM
+190 
-198 VTHSI
+198 
-203 DEAVYCADDA
+203 CADDA
-213 ETADA
+213 ETAGA

-264 YDAAELLDKAARLG
+264 YDAAEFLDKAARLG

-363 TALVGYD
+363 AALVGYD

-589 EALSTGWD
+589 EALSTGWYEDIYGEDADLARIRFLDSALYTVFSGCLFDEFQRAVYADPTLTPEQISQTFVTIARSYGLRSFGKEFSHYWMQVNHNFESPFYYISYAVSMLASLQIYEMAENDWAAAAGFYNDLVSLGAFDYTYCELLDKVGLECFTDGLPACVPQAVEDMEALCLAWENAA

>member
-1 MRNEKKDVCLTLEN
+1 MQMKMKKRI
-15 VSKVFAKVESD
+15 
-26 EVTHALQDVSVTMKS
+26 ALLLAAAMLS
-41 GEFVSLVG
+41 
-49 PSGCGKSTILR
+49 
-60 LVAGL
+60 L
-65 ILPTL
+65 ILC
-70 GRVTVDGAEVETP
+70 G
-83 SPERGVVFQ
+83 
-92 NPTLFPWLTV
+92 
-102 EKNIAF
+102 
-108 SLDVRGMKDG
+108 
-118 KAERVDQMIRMIG
+118 
-131 LERFRNDYPAQL
+131 
-143 SGGMAQRVALV
+143 
-154 RTLINEPEILLLDEP
+154 
-169 LGALDEF
+169 
-176 TRMNMQDEILNIWS
+176 
-190 QKKQLALM
+190 
-198 VTHSI
+198 
-203 DEAVYCADDA
+203 CADDA
-213 ETADA
+213 ETVGA

-225 SDALATGLGVTVPE
+225 SDALAAGLGVTVPE

-589 EALSTGWD
+589 EALSTGWYEDIYGEDADLARIRFLDSALYTVFSGCLFDEFQRVVYADPTLTPEQISQTFVTIARSYGLRSFGKEFSHYWMQVNHNFESPFYYISYAVSMLASLQMYEMAENDWAEAADFYNDLVSLGAYDYTYCELLDKVGLECFTDGLPACVSQAVEDMETLCLAWENAA

>member
-1 MRNEKKDVCLTLEN
+1 MQMKMKKRI
-15 VSKVFAKVESD
+15 
-26 EVTHALQDVSVTMKS
+26 ALLLAAAMLS
-41 GEFVSLVG
+41 
-49 PSGCGKSTILR
+49 
-60 LVAGL
+60 L
-65 ILPTL
+65 ILC
-70 GRVTVDGAEVETP
+70 G
-83 SPERGVVFQ
+83 
-92 NPTLFPWLTV
+92 
-102 EKNIAF
+102 
-108 SLDVRGMKDG
+108 
-118 KAERVDQMIRMIG
+118 
-131 LERFRNDYPAQL
+131 
-143 SGGMAQRVALV
+143 
-154 RTLINEPEILLLDEP
+154 
-169 LGALDEF
+169 
-176 TRMNMQDEILNIWS
+176 
-190 QKKQLALM
+190 
-198 VTHSI
+198 
-203 DEAVYCADDA
+203 CADDA

-370 EQTDRQREITERV
+370 EQTDWQREITERV

-589 EALSTGWD
+589 EALSTGWYEDIYGEDADLARIRFLDSALYTVFSGCLFDEFQRVVYADPTLTPEQISQTFVTIARSYGLRSFGKEFSHYWMQVNHNFESPFYYISYAVSMLASLQIYEMAENDWAAAADFYNDLVSLGAFDYTYCELLEKVGLECFTDGLPACVSQAVEDMEALCLAWENAA

>member
-1 MRNEKKDVCLTLEN
+1 MARYLLSARNRVVWKRVMQMKMKK
-15 VSKVFAKVESD
+15 SI
-26 EVTHALQDVSVTMKS
+26 ALLLAMAMLS
-41 GEFVSLVG
+41 
-49 PSGCGKSTILR
+49 
-60 LVAGL
+60 L
-65 ILPTL
+65 ILC
-70 GRVTVDGAEVETP
+70 G
-83 SPERGVVFQ
+83 
-92 NPTLFPWLTV
+92 
-102 EKNIAF
+102 
-108 SLDVRGMKDG
+108 
-118 KAERVDQMIRMIG
+118 
-131 LERFRNDYPAQL
+131 
-143 SGGMAQRVALV
+143 
-154 RTLINEPEILLLDEP
+154 
-169 LGALDEF
+169 
-176 TRMNMQDEILNIWS
+176 
-190 QKKQLALM
+190 
-198 VTHSI
+198 
-203 DEAVYCADDA
+203 CADDT
-213 ETADA
+213 ETVGA

-264 YDAAELLDKAARLG
+264 YDAAELLDKTAQLG

-589 EALSTGWD
+589 EALSTGWYEDIYGEDADLARIRFLDSALYTVFSGCLFDEFQRVVYADPSLTPEQISQTFVTIARSYGLRSFGKEFSHYWMQVNHNFESPFYYISYAVSMLASLQIYEMAENDWAAAADFYNDLVSLGAYDYTYCELLEKVGLECFTDGLPACVSQAVEDMEALCLAWENAA